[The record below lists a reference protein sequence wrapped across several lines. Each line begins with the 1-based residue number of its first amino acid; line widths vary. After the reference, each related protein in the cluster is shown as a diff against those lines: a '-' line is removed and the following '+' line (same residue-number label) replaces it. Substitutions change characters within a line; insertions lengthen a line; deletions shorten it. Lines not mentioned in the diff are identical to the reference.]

1 MQNNLIYVTDL
12 GLVDAMEITDGA
24 WTSLCSRNKQSTKR
38 QLVKCAWCW
47 DERRATRW
55 MRTYDMAG
63 IRTISHQ
70 PGEGD
75 NHPYRSI
82 ETPQHRAFNQR
93 VARVGGSEGHV
104 VTLED
109 RAADGATRADVLL
122 RGKLEVAYEHQH
134 SPFKKGRGAL
144 ERSRLAVAAGRD
156 FVLWHTDKRAIARAS
171 HVPMLRSD
179 DLPTELIDNPNYQIR
194 MVSGFRA
201 ITLWKCTAREGY
213 RCPRRKLTGCGRDHF
228 GTEPRAL
235 TLDAMARQAP
245 AGLILPVRLDG
256 SPFMTDFASLRRYEE
271 CFGMPAD
278 PLSKGPLA
286 PRGPQRRGKTQGHS
300 LSAAGIAA
308 AGNPIP
314 PCHICKEPASLP
326 NERGQPEH
334 YSCRKREERRT

>member
-1 MQNNLIYVTDL
+1 VHNNLIYVTDH
-12 GLVDAMEITDGA
+12 GLVDAMEITDEA
-24 WTSLCSRNKQSTKR
+24 WTSLILRNTQSTKR

-55 MRTYDMAG
+55 MRTYDMTG

-82 ETPQHRAFNQR
+82 ETPQHRAYNQR
-93 VARVGGSEGHV
+93 VARVGDSEGHV

-156 FVLWHTDKRAIARAS
+156 FVLWHTDKRAIARSSRA
-171 HVPMLRSD
+171 PMLRSD

-201 ITLWKCTAREGY
+201 ITLWNCTAREGH
-213 RCPRRKLTGCGRDHF
+213 RCPRGRMTGCGRDHF

-256 SPFMTDFASLRRYEE
+256 HSPGHFMTDLASLRRYEE
-271 CFGMPAD
+271 HFGAPAD
-278 PLSKGPLA
+278 PLLRRPVG
-286 PRGPQRRGKTQGHS
+286 PRGPQRRGRGQGHS
-300 LSAAGIAA
+300 LPATEAAP
-308 AGNPIP
+308 GNPIP
-314 PCHICKEPASLP
+314 PCHICKAPASLP
-326 NERGQPEH
+326 NEQGQPEH
-334 YSCRKREERRT
+334 YSCRK